1 MSLKEGETDSVR
13 KINIIE
19 PMLDLYGII
28 INEIYLPQ
36 DIEYLAILYSVN
48 QPIDLQLQNGSFYL
62 ISIFDINEYLESDIK
77 NIACSLYRIALFI
90 I

>member
-1 MSLKEGETDSVR
+1 
-13 KINIIE
+13 
-19 PMLDLYGII
+19 MLDLYGII

>member
-13 KINIIE
+13 KTNIIE